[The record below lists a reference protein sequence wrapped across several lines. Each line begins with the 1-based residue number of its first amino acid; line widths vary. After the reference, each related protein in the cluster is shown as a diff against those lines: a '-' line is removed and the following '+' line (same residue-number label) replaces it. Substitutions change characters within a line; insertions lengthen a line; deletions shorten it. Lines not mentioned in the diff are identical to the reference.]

1 MLITTKNFPKAATNR
16 IASDAQSS
24 RETSRSPPSARH
36 GRRAS
41 PVLPSIEAKPAKKPT
56 QVSTAGPSR
65 ASFGIESK
73 PVLAIEPLADPFNDP
88 PLRTLLAALD
98 GELMNEKTTITPK
111 KLLNNFYFKYKFP
124 TYKPETKFA
133 RGEGVHRRPVEEVF
147 HRNAKDLLK
156 LIDKDKYGAIYDWLA
171 ELSKT
176 PLRLLALKPSD
187 FPYRIVPRDTTA
199 RKAQAE
205 QSAAAATPLALRR
218 RSSTRPQTPPR
229 AGKGMKTPG
238 RSSKS
243 VLRPIKSTK
252 KRGRGSDDDDSDESD
267 TSPSKKPQYQNDE
280 IEVYED
286 MDIDV
291 PNNDTDD
298 DSSDE
303 DDSSDA
309 HTPTSKPAPMMKLFS
324 EKISTVIPRG
334 NAKSWLCTESDCGFA
349 VRSGDDLADRAT
361 MKEHM
366 EEHRQASRMD
376 IIMSEQRAHL
386 PIRYDTTN
394 KFLYSIPLC
403 PGFQAQEAV
412 STPEPTPS
420 QNHTTS
426 QESLPQPTDNPSTH
440 TTLSPT
446 VQANLR
452 ASMAE
457 KMSFHNLV
465 HSFKRQPHPVSDK
478 LNSLTRM

>member
-1 MLITTKNFPKAATNR
+1 MKQNFPKVVTNR
-16 IASDAQSS
+16 AASDAESS

-41 PVLPSIEAKPAKKPT
+41 PVLQSIEAKPAKKPT
-56 QVSTAGPSR
+56 PVSTAGPSR
-65 ASFGIESK
+65 ALSGIESK
-73 PVLAIEPLADPFNDP
+73 PILAIEPLVDPFNDP

-98 GELMNEKTTITPK
+98 GELMNEKVTITPK

-124 TYKPETKFA
+124 TYKPETKSA

-199 RKAQAE
+199 RKAQVE
-205 QSAAAATPLALRR
+205 QSAAAAATPLALRR

-229 AGKGMKTPG
+229 AGKSTKTPG

-252 KRGRGSDDDDSDESD
+252 KRERGSDDDDSDESE
-267 TSPSKKPQYQNDE
+267 TSPSKKPQYHNDE

-286 MDIDV
+286 MDLDIPEADG
-291 PNNDTDD
+291 DD
-298 DSSDE
+298 NFSDE
-303 DDSSDA
+303 DSSSDA

-386 PIRYDTTN
+386 PIRYDTAN
-394 KFLYSIPLC
+394 KFLYSIPLF
-403 PGFQAQEAV
+403 PGAQAQEAV
-412 STPEPTPS
+412 STPELTPS
-420 QNHTTS
+420 QNYTNS
-426 QESLPQPTDNPSTH
+426 QQIPAQPTDNPSTH
-440 TTLSPT
+440 ATLSPA

-465 HSFKRQPHPVSDK
+465 HSFKRQPHPVSDR
-478 LNSLTRM
+478 LNSLTRI

>member
-1 MLITTKNFPKAATNR
+1 M
-16 IASDAQSS
+16 
-24 RETSRSPPSARH
+24 
-36 GRRAS
+36 
-41 PVLPSIEAKPAKKPT
+41 LPSIEAKPAKKPT
-56 QVSTAGPSR
+56 PASTAGPSR
-65 ASFGIESK
+65 AQSGIESK
-73 PVLAIEPLADPFNDP
+73 PILAIEPLADPFNDP

-124 TYKPETKFA
+124 TYKPETKSA

-199 RKAQAE
+199 RKAQVE
-205 QSAAAATPLALRR
+205 QSAAAAAATPLALRR

-229 AGKGMKTPG
+229 AGKSTKTPG

-252 KRGRGSDDDDSDESD
+252 KRGRDSDDDDSDESEM
-267 TSPSKKPQYQNDE
+267 SPSKKPQYLGDE

-286 MDIDV
+286 MDLDV
-291 PNNDTDD
+291 PEEDGDD
-298 DSSDE
+298 NSSDE
-303 DDSSDA
+303 DSSSDSR
-309 HTPTSKPAPMMKLFS
+309 TPTTKPAPMMKLFS

-394 KFLYSIPLC
+394 AFLYSIPPF
-403 PGFQAQEAV
+403 PGSQAQEAV

-420 QNHTTS
+420 QSHNLS
-426 QESLPQPTDNPSTH
+426 QESPSQPTDNNPSSH
-440 TTLSPT
+440 TTLNPA

-457 KMSFHNLV
+457 KISFHNLV

-478 LNSLTRM
+478 LNSLTRI